1 MAQLVDENG
10 NVLSTLRKS
19 YASGQTMNVPLEGSA
34 KVIFVDNGKSFAD
47 VPAGNWAAN
56 AVAFASGHEF
66 MNGVSA
72 SSFSPAEPMTR
83 GMLAVVLH
91 NLEGNPGASYSGSF
105 GDVGGNDWYAQAVQW
120 AADNSIVTG
129 VSDGVFAPNAS
140 ITREQLVVMLYRYAG
155 EPNAGGSLTGFS
167 DSANVSSW
175 AQQAMTWA
183 VSSGIVGGSNGA
195 LNPQSGATRAE
206 VAQMLMNFVT
216 TGEI

>member
-1 MAQLVDENG
+1 
-10 NVLSTLRKS
+10 
-19 YASGQTMNVPLEGSA
+19 
-34 KVIFVDNGKSFAD
+34 
-47 VPAGNWAAN
+47 
-56 AVAFASGHEF
+56 
-66 MNGVSA
+66 
-72 SSFSPAEPMTR
+72 
-83 GMLAVVLH
+83 MLAVVLH